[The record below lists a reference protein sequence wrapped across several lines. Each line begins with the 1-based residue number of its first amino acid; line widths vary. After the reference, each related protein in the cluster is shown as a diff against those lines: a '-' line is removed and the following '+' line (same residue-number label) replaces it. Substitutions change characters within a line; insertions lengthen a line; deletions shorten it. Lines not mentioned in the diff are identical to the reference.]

1 MFFTVLA
8 LVLLLFPQMAANKR
22 STGKIQRQ
30 ACCNIP
36 YPGRSSALAQKT
48 AQRRGTLRNRDQNAW
63 PEPEARAAEPSLL
76 THILSVDVEDYFQV
90 EAFAGQVSRQSWDNW
105 PSRVVDNT
113 QRVLDLFDAH
123 QAKATF
129 FFVGWVAARFPHLVR
144 EVQSRGHELA
154 CHSYWHHTVYSLTC
168 DEFRADTR
176 KAKRVIE
183 DACGVAVNGY
193 RAPSWSITRQCPWAL
208 DILAEEGFTYDSSI
222 YPIHHDLYGVPGAKR
237 FPYTHACANG
247 LKIME
252 FPPAT
257 LRFLA
262 TNFPVA
268 GGGYLRIFPS
278 AFTELAFREFENT
291 YRERVVVYLHPWELD
306 PEQPRIC
313 GPLKSRFRHYT
324 NLRRMRA
331 RVSAILQRHRF
342 APFREVLSAEELES
356 VVCLEAGQEAN
367 AEVLAATESKGNP

>member
-1 MFFTVLA
+1 NT
-8 LVLLLFPQMAANKR
+8 
-22 STGKIQRQ
+22 
-30 ACCNIP
+30 
-36 YPGRSSALAQKT
+36 
-48 AQRRGTLRNRDQNAW
+48 
-63 PEPEARAAEPSLL
+63 PEREARAAEPSPL

-90 EAFAGQVSRQSWDNW
+90 EAFAGQVARESWDSW
-105 PSRVVDNT
+105 PSRVVNNT

-154 CHSYWHHTVYSLTC
+154 CHSYWHRTVYSLSP
-168 DEFRADTR
+168 DEFRQDTR
-176 KAKRVIE
+176 QAKQAIE
-183 DACGVAVNGY
+183 DAVGVTVSGY
-193 RAPSWSITRQCPWAL
+193 RAPSWSITKACLWAL

-237 FPYTHACANG
+237 FPYIHACGNG
-247 LKIME
+247 LEITE
-252 FPPAT
+252 LPPAT

-278 AFTELAFREFENT
+278 AFTELAFRKFENT

-342 APFREVLSAEELES
+342 APFREVLSAE
-356 VVCLEAGQEAN
+356 
-367 AEVLAATESKGNP
+367 